1 MKKLFLL
8 FFITL
13 LSCSDIEVNDV
24 SISITPY
31 NKADRGK
38 FWNICID
45 SYTTAYYKAIM
56 YFQIHP
62 KKGKSKEYRIDF
74 IHLKEKCNKK
84 NILVS
89 FTNRYTSIEEYEWL
103 KNLGVEDIDY
113 INVGVKKEYSE
124 SKFIFNKKILSK
136 NLK

>member
-1 MKKLFLL
+1 MIKK
-8 FFITL
+8 
-13 LSCSDIEVNDV
+13 
-24 SISITPY
+24 
-31 NKADRGK
+31 
-38 FWNICID
+38 ID
-45 SYTTAYYKAIM
+45 NLY
-56 YFQIHP
+56 P
-62 KKGKSKEYRIDF
+62 KEILAKI
-74 IHLKEKCNKK
+74 NKK